1 MSQSNITLTFLGAA
15 GEVTGSSYLVT
26 TPNVKFLVDCGMFQG
41 GREADAKNRGALNF
55 DVKTLDFVLV
65 THAHIDHCGLLP
77 RLTAYGYTGPIYG
90 SPATCDVVK
99 IMLED
104 SARIQE
110 KDALDRNKRSRKLNE
125 KLPEFAPLYTVQQAQ
140 DCIGQLEPIAWE
152 QPFSPHKDVSVT
164 LRNTGHI
171 LGSASFDALITSGGR
186 SRRIVFSGDVGS
198 PNRILVPDPVSPPA
212 ADVLLIE
219 STYGNRKH
227 RTMEET
233 RGQLVEAIERA
244 RSEGGNVIIPAF
256 ALGRTQ
262 EILLVLL
269 DLVQKGQLKHAPDI
283 YIDSPLAQKATEIT
297 WKHMRDTDTESQ
309 ALIKAWKAG
318 KIALNVNYSSTPDD
332 SRALNAI
339 KTGALIMAGSG
350 MCEAGRIRHHL
361 LHNLGREECSIVFAG
376 YQGEGTL
383 GRAIIEKKASVKIM
397 REEVPVRAQVYT
409 LGGLSAHADQPGLIA
424 FMRGITKAPDTTYL
438 VHGEKNIAEEFGKV
452 IATELGWKTTIPAIG
467 QTVEI

>member
-1 MSQSNITLTFLGAA
+1 
-15 GEVTGSSYLVT
+15 
-26 TPNVKFLVDCGMFQG
+26 
-41 GREADAKNRGALNF
+41 
-55 DVKTLDFVLV
+55 VKTLDFVLV

-110 KDALDRNKRSRKLNE
+110 KDALDRNKRSRERNE
-125 KLPEFAPLYTVQQAQ
+125 KLPEFAPLYSVQQAH
-140 DCIGQLEPIAWE
+140 DCIGQLESVAWE
-152 QPFSPHKDVSVT
+152 HAFAPHKDVSIT

-171 LGSASFDALITSGGR
+171 LGSASFDTLITSGAR

-233 RGQLVEAIERA
+233 RGQLVEAIDRA
-244 RSEGGNVIIPAF
+244 RAKGGNVIIPAF

-262 EILLVLL
+262 ELLLVML
-269 DLVQKGQLKHAPDI
+269 DLIQKGQLKNAPQV

-318 KIALNVNYSSTPDD
+318 KIALTVNYSSTPDD

-339 KTGALIMAGSG
+339 KTGALILAGSG

-383 GRAIIEKKASVKIM
+383 GRAIIEKKPSVKIM
-397 REEVPVRAQVYT
+397 REEIAVRAQVYT
-409 LGGLSAHADQPGLIA
+409 LGGLSAHADQPGLIS
-424 FMRGITKAPDTTYL
+424 FMRGIKKAPDTTYL